1 MVEKPADVSRDNGS
15 INNKISDFVGSML
28 SAIETSGYSSEEFNK
43 ALIEGIF
50 DLGMIGT
57 WYRNPKRSQGWLLK
71 GGILSP
77 DYINLR
83 SICSYRESHK
93 ILPLVG
99 KAFSNLIT
107 ENTPYVNKTLSVAL
121 AGVPLGVVTVVMANG
136 RYPMCMT
143 RPLPGVK
150 NMEDFSKMLETHG
163 DRALVEGEI
172 YNGDR
177 FGIIDDV
184 ISSAVSKRIA
194 KGQLEYQIK
203 EKEKEVGELDV
214 TCDDVFVIIDREQ
227 KGRETLEKIGMNLYS
242 IVTMS
247 QCLEWLKDKMAPIE
261 YEVLKE
267 YHRDDRKYQDPDYR
281 RELEQVAIKES
292 TYFAPRTLV

>member
-1 MVEKPADVSRDNGS
+1 MRENLVNTFADNGR
-15 INNKISDFVGSML
+15 INNKISDFVASML
-28 SAIETSGYSSEEFNK
+28 SAIETSGYSSEEFNE

-71 GGILSP
+71 GGNWSP

-83 SICSYRESHK
+83 PICSYKESYK
-93 ILPLVG
+93 ILPIVG
-99 KAFSNLIT
+99 TAFSNLIT
-107 ENTPYVNKTLSVAL
+107 ENAPYVNKTLSIAL
-121 AGVPLGVVTVVMANG
+121 AGVPLGVITVVMATG
-136 RYPMCMT
+136 KYPMCMT
-143 RPLPGVK
+143 RPLPNIK

-184 ISSAVSKRIA
+184 ISSGVSKRIA

-261 YEVLKE
+261 YEILSE
-267 YHRDDRKYQDPDYR
+267 YHRDDRKYQDSDYR
-281 RELEQVAIKES
+281 KELEQVAIEQS
-292 TYFAPRTLV
+292 PYFAPRTLV